1 MRLSTIMTPHSFFVL
16 LRNRSGRRRSGVS
29 PVIAT
34 TIILAI
40 TIVLGISLW
49 SFANSGV
56 SAATETYANVVKEY
70 GKFTSDRF
78 VVTSAAFDYQNDND
92 MVVWVYN
99 SGKFDT
105 TIQSVIVTCKGTC
118 SALFKPLPLTEADLL
133 SGNMTIA
140 THTLKDLRFASS
152 ARNEVFTPG
161 ETYQVQVVS
170 ETGAFQTIYQKE

>member
-1 MRLSTIMTPHSFFVL
+1 VRSPPLFFISKKTKV
-16 LRNRSGRRRSGVS
+16 RSGVS

-49 SFANSGV
+49 SFANNGV
-56 SAATETYANVVKEY
+56 STAAETYANAVKEY

-78 VVTSAAFDYQNDND
+78 VVTSAAFDYPNPDD

-105 TIQSVIVTCKGTC
+105 NIQSVIVSCKGTC
-118 SALFKPLPLTEADLL
+118 SADFISLQLTGADLL
-133 SGNMTIA
+133 TGDMTIA
-140 THTLKDLRFASS
+140 SHTLKELRFATS
-152 ARNEVFTPG
+152 ARGEVFTAG
-161 ETYQVQVVS
+161 ETYQVQVIS

>member
-1 MRLSTIMTPHSFFVL
+1 MKTPPLFIFRKVS
-16 LRNRSGRRRSGVS
+16 RKRSGIS

-56 SAATETYANVVKEY
+56 STATETYANVVEEY

-78 VVTSAAFDYQNDND
+78 VVTSAAFDYPNPDD
-92 MVVWVYN
+92 MVVWIYN

-105 TIQSVIVTCKGTC
+105 NIQTVIVTCKGTC
-118 SALFKPLPLTEADLL
+118 SASFIPLQLTGPDLL
-133 SGNMTIA
+133 SGDMTIA
-140 THTLKDLRFASS
+140 SHTLKDLRFDSS
-152 ARNEVFTPG
+152 AKSEVFTPG

>member
-1 MRLSTIMTPHSFFVL
+1 MKTPSFFIFKNGT
-16 LRNRSGRRRSGVS
+16 RIRSGVS

-40 TIVLGISLW
+40 TIVLGLSLW

-56 SAATETYANVVKEY
+56 SAATESYANVVKEY

-78 VVTSAAFDYQNDND
+78 VVPTVAFDFPNPDD
-92 MVVWVYN
+92 MVVWIYN

-105 TIQSVIVTCKGTC
+105 QIQSVIVTCKGTC
-118 SALFKPLPLTEADLL
+118 AVSFSPVQLTGNDLL
-133 SGNMTIA
+133 PPQTTGDMTIA
-140 THTLKDLRFASS
+140 SNTLKELHFDSS
-152 ARNEVFTPG
+152 AKGAVFTPG
-161 ETYQVQVVS
+161 DTYQVQVVS